1 MEAILRNA
9 ELMEKLSGIETAEEL
24 VKVLEEQGVAL
35 EPGVDAQQFLNA
47 MKNPVESDELGEDDL
62 DNVSGGVVPV
72 IAGGIALG
80 IGAAYTIAKLL
91 KKKK

>member
-9 ELMEKLSGIETAEEL
+9 ELMEKLSGVETAEEL

-47 MKNPVESDELGEDDL
+47 MKNPVESDELGEEDL
-62 DNVSGGVVPV
+62 DGVSGGAVPF

-80 IGAAYTIAKLL
+80 IGAAYAIAKLL